1 MHEYQNVKINTSLIP
16 KIEVSVL
23 CAAFLEATMKFYEN
37 DENKAGFEKWLKER
51 EGGGIDEQSDSR
63 KVKARIF

>member
-1 MHEYQNVKINTSLIP
+1 MCKHQNVKINTSLIP

-23 CAAFLEATMKFYEN
+23 CAAFLEATLKFYEN
-37 DENKAGFEKWLKER
+37 DENLAGFEKWLKER

-63 KVKARIF
+63 KTAARIS